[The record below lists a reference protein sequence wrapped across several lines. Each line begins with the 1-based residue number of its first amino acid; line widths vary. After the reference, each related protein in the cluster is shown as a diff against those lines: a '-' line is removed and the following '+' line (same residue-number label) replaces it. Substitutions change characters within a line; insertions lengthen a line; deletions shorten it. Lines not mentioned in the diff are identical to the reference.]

1 MHDNPWICYT
11 YWMIDLAIL
20 PKIKNMT
27 FKDAR
32 RQLLQMDEQL
42 CTEIFISNLIA
53 FLPNKDDDMRTMEK
67 YMKESDE
74 KRAELDYPEQFVVEV
89 YANKDQDMTRLMID
103 AWYDCRWQPF
113 TDTNHDFDS
122 CFCVFSS
129 GKDMSSCTRYK
140 TLKLTS
146 GMDAYIYS
154 YCRICRLYWKSL
166 NHCVTLKAL
175 ENCLA

>member
-1 MHDNPWICYT
+1 MHDDPWICYT

-74 KRAELDYPEQFVVEV
+74 KRAELDYPEQFIVEV

-103 AWYDCRWQPF
+103 A
-113 TDTNHDFDS
+113 
-122 CFCVFSS
+122 
-129 GKDMSSCTRYK
+129 
-140 TLKLTS
+140 
-146 GMDAYIYS
+146 
-154 YCRICRLYWKSL
+154 
-166 NHCVTLKAL
+166 
-175 ENCLA
+175 